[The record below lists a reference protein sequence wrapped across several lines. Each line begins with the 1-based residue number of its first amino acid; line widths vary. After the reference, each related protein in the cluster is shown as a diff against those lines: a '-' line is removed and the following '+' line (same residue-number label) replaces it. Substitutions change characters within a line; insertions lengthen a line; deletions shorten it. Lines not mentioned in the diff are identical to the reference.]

1 MSYVIELNDVFESV
15 TQEAPFALPCRI
27 LWIDRDQDFVVLFNL
42 QNPPRQPWHHPWRDF
57 QEMVRSHK
65 LRTVAI
71 QLPDFMKVTEDELSE
86 KQKALRDAAWDCIR
100 PLVQGDTSGDI
111 FLPGAMGKLVA
122 DRAKEVAAKC
132 NRPVDRKR
140 LYRALYRYWM
150 FGSVRNALLPN
161 FVQSG
166 AKGKDRQFLN
176 GKFPGR
182 PRKVLGAIPDARAK
196 VLSLE
201 DKEAIRIGYAL
212 YKDNHVKTVADAYI
226 RTLNKFY
233 RANRGVPGFSDEEV
247 VLKPLSELPTLTQ
260 FHYWGKKAFD
270 DMTILR
276 ARKGERS
283 WSKDLRALRGR
294 AKDGLYGP
302 CHRFEIDA
310 TIADI
315 YLVSRFNRNWI
326 IGRPVVYVVVDV
338 FSRMIVG
345 VFVGLEGPSWNGA
358 RQALLNAFRDKVA
371 FCAEHDVHI
380 QPQDWPC
387 HHLPQEICADRGE
400 MLGLAAEGVVSGL
413 GIDLAIAPPYRP
425 DWKSIVESRFRLLN
439 QLTQI
444 HWTPGGVAER
454 IKERGQRDY
463 RLDATL
469 NLKEFTQI
477 VISGILHYNHH
488 SRQPDW
494 LDQDMIT
501 RQVDATPIGMWNW
514 GIDQGLGR
522 PNKQAD
528 DLVKL
533 HLMCKATA
541 TVQAGGVY
549 FEGRHFVEEGGGDG
563 MRYARARAKGRQSL
577 DVWHDVTQPH
587 YLWVR
592 DESKSLRRYV
602 LRNDEQRYQD
612 SRLEEIQD
620 MLQILQHTSPEQ
632 RYAELVSKVQLDQ
645 QIQST
650 IALAEAEKKAAERPA
665 SKSAR
670 LADIRGNRA
679 VEKLAERLKAGEMS
693 TSPIRP
699 VVPAVEHPA
708 PATASTTA
716 QEIFGDRSAEVID
729 FLSQL
734 RKKS

>member
-1 MSYVIELNDVFESV
+1 
-15 TQEAPFALPCRI
+15 
-27 LWIDRDQDFVVLFNL
+27 
-42 QNPPRQPWHHPWRDF
+42 
-57 QEMVRSHK
+57 
-65 LRTVAI
+65 
-71 QLPDFMKVTEDELSE
+71 
-86 KQKALRDAAWDCIR
+86 
-100 PLVQGDTSGDI
+100 
-111 FLPGAMGKLVA
+111 
-122 DRAKEVAAKC
+122 
-132 NRPVDRKR
+132 
-140 LYRALYRYWM
+140 M
-150 FGSVRNALLPN
+150 F
-161 FVQSG
+161 
-166 AKGKDRQFLN
+166 
-176 GKFPGR
+176 
-182 PRKVLGAIPDARAK
+182 
-196 VLSLE
+196 
-201 DKEAIRIGYAL
+201 
-212 YKDNHVKTVADAYI
+212 
-226 RTLNKFY
+226 
-233 RANRGVPGFSDEEV
+233 
-247 VLKPLSELPTLTQ
+247 
-260 FHYWGKKAFD
+260 
-270 DMTILR
+270 
-276 ARKGERS
+276 
-283 WSKDLRALRGR
+283 
-294 AKDGLYGP
+294 GP

-358 RQALLNAFRDKVA
+358 RQALLNAFRDKVS
-371 FCAEHDVHI
+371 FCAAHDIHI

-400 MLGLAAEGVVSGL
+400 MLGLAAEGIVSGL

-469 NLKEFTQI
+469 NLKEFTKI
-477 VISGILHYNHH
+477 VISGILHYNHY

-494 LDQDMIT
+494 LDQDMIA
-501 RQVDATPIGMWNW
+501 QQIGATPVGIWNW

-522 PNKQAD
+522 PNKHAD

-533 HLMCKATA
+533 HLMCKSTA
-541 TVQAGGVY
+541 TVRAGGIY
-549 FEGRHFVEEGGGDG
+549 FEGRHFVEEDGGDG
-563 MRYARARAKGRQSL
+563 MRYVRARVKGRQSL

-602 LRNDEQRYQD
+602 LRDDEQRYQDSRLEEIQDMLQIQD

-650 IALAEAEKKAAERPA
+650 IALAEAEKQAAERPA
-665 SKSAR
+665 SKSAQ

-679 VEKLAERLKAGEMS
+679 VEKLAERLHGSE
-693 TSPIRP
+693 TPIVP
-699 VVPAVEHPA
+699 IQPAVAAIERA
-708 PATASTTA
+708 VSSTASTTA
-716 QEIFGDRSAEVID
+716 QEIFGNRGAEVID